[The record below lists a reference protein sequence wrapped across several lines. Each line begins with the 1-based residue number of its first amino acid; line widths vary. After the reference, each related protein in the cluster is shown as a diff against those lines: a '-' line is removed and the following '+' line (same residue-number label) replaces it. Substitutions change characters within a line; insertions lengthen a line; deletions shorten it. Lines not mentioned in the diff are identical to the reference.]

1 VSSWLVVLF
10 CAIALGVGVLAGR
23 LSRRDPEPLEPEGP
37 AVPPDA
43 LIVAIESGAAALF
56 VGSED
61 DVLDATEPA
70 RVMGLARGTRVA
82 SPRLLD
88 LVRSVRRTGLADH
101 ATVERPGSTTTAPAN
116 LAVSVAPLLDGIVVV
131 LARDIS
137 EERRIDESRRDF
149 VTNISHEL
157 KTPIGAIGLLSEAV
171 EKASDDPEMVIRF
184 ANRMQKESARL
195 AELVQQII
203 TLSRLQSDDPLREA
217 KAIDVSAV
225 VRRAVDR
232 LAATAKA
239 RKVALTVADRE
250 PGEVLGDGAQLT
262 DAIANL
268 IANAIA
274 YSHEGARVAVTCAR
288 RTNGDDEVVE
298 IAVTDNGLGI
308 AEDDTERIFDRFY
321 RVDPDRSRAS
331 GGTGL
336 GLSIVKLVA
345 EAHGGSVSVWSKV
358 GSGSTFTF
366 KIPAWIPVEPPTS
379 PVPDNHQEAAS

>member
-1 VSSWLVVLF
+1 MSSWLVVLF
-10 CAIALGVGVLAGR
+10 CSIALGVGLLVGR
-23 LSRRDPEPLEPEGP
+23 YSRRDPVLVEAPRPT
-37 AVPPDA
+37 VPPDA
-43 LIVAIESGAAALF
+43 LIVAIESGVAALF
-56 VGSED
+56 VGNED

-70 RVMGLARGTRVA
+70 RAMGLARGSRVA
-82 SPRLLD
+82 SPRMLE
-88 LVRSVRRTGLADH
+88 LVRSVRRSGLADH
-101 ATVERPGSTTTAPAN
+101 ATIERPGSTSTVPAN
-116 LAVSVAPLLDGIVVV
+116 LAVAVTPLRDGVVVV

-137 EERRIDESRRDF
+137 EEIRIDLSRRDF

-184 ANRMQKESARL
+184 ATRMQRESARL

-217 KAIDVSAV
+217 RAVDNSSV

-232 LAATAKA
+232 LTSTARA
-239 RKVALTVADRE
+239 RHVTLTVSDRE
-250 PGEVLGDGAQLT
+250 PGDVIGDGPQLI
-262 DAIANL
+262 DAVANL

-274 YSHEGARVAVTCAR
+274 YSHDGARVAVTCAHR
-288 RTNGDDEVVE
+288 QGPDDEVIE
-298 IAVTDNGLGI
+298 IAVTDNGIGI
-308 AEDDTERIFDRFY
+308 AEADQERIFDRFF

-358 GSGSTFTF
+358 GSGSTFTLRL
-366 KIPAWIPVEPPTS
+366 PAWITPDHPVS
-379 PVPDNHQEAAS
+379 PNIDQEVAS

>member
-1 VSSWLVVLF
+1 MSSWLVVLF

-23 LSRRDPEPLEPEGP
+23 LSRRDPVPLEPEGP

-61 DVLDATEPA
+61 DVLAATEPA

-116 LAVSVAPLLDGIVVV
+116 LAVAVAPLLDGIVVV

-184 ANRMQKESARL
+184 ASRMQKESARL

-217 KAIDVSAV
+217 KAIDVSVV

-232 LAATAKA
+232 LASTAKA

-250 PGEVLGDGAQLT
+250 PGEVLGDGPQLT

-274 YSHEGARVAVTCAR
+274 YSHEGARVAVTCSR
-288 RTNGDDEVVE
+288 RSNGDDEVVE
-298 IAVTDNGLGI
+298 IAVTDNGIGI
-308 AEDDTERIFDRFY
+308 GDDDLERIFDRFY

-366 KIPAWIPVEPPTS
+366 KIPAWIPVES
-379 PVPDNHQEAAS
+379 SSSLVPDNHQEAAS

>member
-10 CAIALGVGVLAGR
+10 CSIALGVGVLVGR
-23 LSRRDPEPLEPEGP
+23 YSRRDAPPLEPTEP
-37 AVPPDA
+37 VVPPDA
-43 LIVAIESGAAALF
+43 LIVAIESGVAALF
-56 VGSED
+56 VGNED

-70 RVMGLARGTRVA
+70 RAMGLARGSRVA
-82 SPRLLD
+82 SPRMLE
-88 LVRSVRRTGLADH
+88 LVRSVRRSGLADH
-101 ATVERPGSTTTAPAN
+101 ATIERPGSTTAVPAN
-116 LAVSVAPLLDGIVVV
+116 LAVAVAPLRDDVVVV

-137 EERRIDESRRDF
+137 EEHRIDLSRRDF

-184 ANRMQKESARL
+184 ATRMQRESARL

-217 KAIDVSAV
+217 KGIDVSVV

-232 LAATAKA
+232 LASTARA
-239 RKVALTVADRE
+239 RHVTLTVSDKE
-250 PGEVLGDGAQLT
+250 PGEVIGDGPQLI
-262 DAIANL
+262 DAVANL

-274 YSHEGARVAVTCAR
+274 YSHEAARVAVTCAR
-288 RTNGDDEVVE
+288 RKNGDDEVIE
-298 IAVTDNGLGI
+298 IAVTDNGIGI
-308 AEDDTERIFDRFY
+308 ADADQERIFDRFF

-358 GSGSTFTF
+358 GSGSTFTLRL
-366 KIPAWIPVEPPTS
+366 PALIS
-379 PVPDNHQEAAS
+379 PDHPASNNDQEVAS

>member
-10 CAIALGVGVLAGR
+10 CSIALGVGLLVGR
-23 LSRRDPEPLEPEGP
+23 YSRRDPVLVEPSVP

-43 LIVAIESGAAALF
+43 LIVAIESGVAALF
-56 VGSED
+56 VGNED

-70 RVMGLARGTRVA
+70 RTMGLARGSRVA
-82 SPRLLD
+82 SPRMLE
-88 LVRSVRRTGLADH
+88 LVRSVRRSGLADH
-101 ATVERPGSTTTAPAN
+101 ATIERPGSTSAVPAN
-116 LAVSVAPLLDGIVVV
+116 LAVAVAPLRDGVVVV

-137 EERRIDESRRDF
+137 EEHRIDLSRRDF

-184 ANRMQKESARL
+184 ATRMQRESARL

-217 KAIDVSAV
+217 RSIDVSSV

-232 LAATAKA
+232 LASTARA
-239 RKVALTVADRE
+239 RKVSLTVSDKE
-250 PGEVLGDGAQLT
+250 PGDVIGDGPQLI
-262 DAIANL
+262 DAVANL
-268 IANAIA
+268 IGNAIA

-288 RTNGDDEVVE
+288 RKHGDDEVIE
-298 IAVTDNGLGI
+298 IAVTDNGIGI
-308 AEDDTERIFDRFY
+308 AEADQERIFDRFF

-336 GLSIVKLVA
+336 GLSIVQLVA

-358 GSGSTFTF
+358 GSGSTFTLRL
-366 KIPAWIPVEPPTS
+366 PAWITPGHPAS
-379 PVPDNHQEAAS
+379 PNIDQEVAS

>member
-10 CAIALGVGVLAGR
+10 CSIALAVGLLVGR
-23 LSRRDPEPLEPEGP
+23 YSRRDPVMEEPTTP

-43 LIVAIESGAAALF
+43 LIVAIESGVAAMF
-56 VGSED
+56 VGNED

-70 RVMGLARGTRVA
+70 RAMGLARGSRVA
-82 SPRLLD
+82 SPRMLE

-101 ATVERPGSTTTAPAN
+101 ATIERPGSTSAVPAN
-116 LAVSVAPLLDGIVVV
+116 LAVAVAPLRDGVVVV

-137 EERRIDESRRDF
+137 EEHRIDLSRRDF

-184 ANRMQKESARL
+184 ATRMQRESARL

-217 KAIDVSAV
+217 RAVDVSSV

-232 LAATAKA
+232 LASTARA
-239 RKVALTVADRE
+239 RHVTLTVSDRD
-250 PGEVLGDGAQLT
+250 PGDVIGDGPQLI
-262 DAIANL
+262 DAVANL
-268 IANAIA
+268 IANAIS
-274 YSHEGARVAVTCAR
+274 YSHDGARVAVTCAR
-288 RTNGDDEVVE
+288 RKSGDDEVIE
-298 IAVTDNGLGI
+298 IAVTDNGIGI
-308 AEDDTERIFDRFY
+308 AEADQERIFDRFF

-336 GLSIVKLVA
+336 GLSIVKLVT
-345 EAHGGSVSVWSKV
+345 EAHGGTVSVWSKV
-358 GSGSTFTF
+358 GSGSTFTLRL
-366 KIPAWIPVEPPTS
+366 PAWITPDH
-379 PVPDNHQEAAS
+379 PVPPDQEVAP

>member
-1 VSSWLVVLF
+1 MSSWLVVLF
-10 CAIALGVGVLAGR
+10 CSIALGVGVLVGR
-23 LSRRDPEPLEPEGP
+23 YSRRDAPPLEPTEP
-37 AVPPDA
+37 VVPPDA
-43 LIVAIESGAAALF
+43 LIVAIESGVAALF
-56 VGSED
+56 VGNED

-70 RVMGLARGTRVA
+70 RAMGLARGSRVA
-82 SPRLLD
+82 SPRMLE
-88 LVRSVRRTGLADH
+88 LVRSVRRSGLADH
-101 ATVERPGSTTTAPAN
+101 ATIERPGSTTAVPAN
-116 LAVSVAPLLDGIVVV
+116 LAVAVAPLRDDVVVV

-137 EERRIDESRRDF
+137 EEHRIDLSRRDF

-184 ANRMQKESARL
+184 ATRMQRESARL
-195 AELVQQII
+195 AELGQQII

-217 KAIDVSAV
+217 KGIDVSVV

-232 LAATAKA
+232 LASTARA
-239 RKVALTVADRE
+239 RHVTLTVSDKE
-250 PGEVLGDGAQLT
+250 PGEVIGDGPQLI
-262 DAIANL
+262 DAVANL

-274 YSHEGARVAVTCAR
+274 YSHEAARVDVTCAR
-288 RTNGDDEVVE
+288 RKNGDDEVIE
-298 IAVTDNGLGI
+298 IAVTDNGIGI
-308 AEDDTERIFDRFY
+308 ADADQERIFDRFF

-358 GSGSTFTF
+358 GSGSTFTLRL
-366 KIPAWIPVEPPTS
+366 PALISLDHPAS
-379 PVPDNHQEAAS
+379 NNDQEVAS

>member
-10 CAIALGVGVLAGR
+10 CSIALGVGVLVGR
-23 LSRRDPEPLEPEGP
+23 YSRRDAPALEPTAP
-37 AVPPDA
+37 VVPPDA
-43 LIVAIESGAAALF
+43 LIVAIESGVAALF
-56 VGSED
+56 VGNED

-70 RVMGLARGTRVA
+70 RAMGLARGSRVA
-82 SPRLLD
+82 SPRMLE
-88 LVRSVRRTGLADH
+88 LVRSVRRSGLADH
-101 ATVERPGSTTTAPAN
+101 ATIERPGSTTAVPAN
-116 LAVSVAPLLDGIVVV
+116 LAVAVAPLRDGVVVV

-137 EERRIDESRRDF
+137 EERRIDLSRRDF

-184 ANRMQKESARL
+184 AIRMQRESARL

-217 KAIDVSAV
+217 RGIDVSVV

-232 LAATAKA
+232 LASTARA
-239 RKVALTVADRE
+239 RHVTLTVSDKE
-250 PGEVLGDGAQLT
+250 PGEVIGDGPQLI
-262 DAIANL
+262 DAVANL
-268 IANAIA
+268 IGNAIA

-288 RTNGDDEVVE
+288 RKNGDDEVIE
-298 IAVTDNGLGI
+298 IAVTDNGIGI
-308 AEDDTERIFDRFY
+308 ADADQERIFDRFF

-336 GLSIVKLVA
+336 GLSIVKLVT

-358 GSGSTFTF
+358 GSGSTFTLRL
-366 KIPAWIPVEPPTS
+366 PALIS
-379 PVPDNHQEAAS
+379 PDHPASNNDQEVAS

>member
-1 VSSWLVVLF
+1 MSSWLVVLF
-10 CAIALGVGVLAGR
+10 CSIALAVGLLVGR
-23 LSRRDPEPLEPEGP
+23 YSRRDPVMEEPTTP

-43 LIVAIESGAAALF
+43 LIVAIESGVAAMF
-56 VGSED
+56 VGNED

-70 RVMGLARGTRVA
+70 RAMGLARGSRVA
-82 SPRLLD
+82 SPRMLE

-101 ATVERPGSTTTAPAN
+101 ATIERPGSTSAVPAN
-116 LAVSVAPLLDGIVVV
+116 LAVAVAPLRDGVVVV

-137 EERRIDESRRDF
+137 EEHRIDLSRRDF

-184 ANRMQKESARL
+184 ATRMQRESARL

-217 KAIDVSAV
+217 RAVDVSSV

-232 LAATAKA
+232 LASTARA
-239 RKVALTVADRE
+239 RHVTLTVSDRD
-250 PGEVLGDGAQLT
+250 PGDVIGDGPQLI
-262 DAIANL
+262 DAVANL
-268 IANAIA
+268 IANAIS
-274 YSHEGARVAVTCAR
+274 YSHDGARVAVTCAR
-288 RTNGDDEVVE
+288 RKSGDDEVIE
-298 IAVTDNGLGI
+298 IAVTDNGIGI
-308 AEDDTERIFDRFY
+308 AEADQERIFDRFF

-336 GLSIVKLVA
+336 GLSIVKLVT
-345 EAHGGSVSVWSKV
+345 EAHGGTVSVWSKV
-358 GSGSTFTF
+358 GSGSTFTLRL
-366 KIPAWIPVEPPTS
+366 PAWITPDH
-379 PVPDNHQEAAS
+379 PVPPDQEVAP

>member
-1 VSSWLVVLF
+1 MSSWLVVLF
-10 CAIALGVGVLAGR
+10 CSIALAIGLLVGR
-23 LSRRDPEPLEPEGP
+23 YSRRDPVLVEQPAP

-43 LIVAIESGAAALF
+43 LIVAIESGVAALF
-56 VGSED
+56 VGNED

-70 RVMGLARGTRVA
+70 RAMGLARGSRVA
-82 SPRLLD
+82 SPRMLE
-88 LVRSVRRTGLADH
+88 LVRSVRRSGLADH
-101 ATVERPGSTTTAPAN
+101 ATIERPGSTGAMPAN
-116 LAVSVAPLLDGIVVV
+116 LAVSVAPLRDGVVVV

-137 EERRIDESRRDF
+137 EEHRIDLSRRDF

-184 ANRMQKESARL
+184 ATRMQRESARL

-203 TLSRLQSDDPLREA
+203 TLSRLQSVDPLREA
-217 KAIDVSAV
+217 RAIDISSV

-232 LAATAKA
+232 LTSTARA
-239 RKVALTVADRE
+239 RKVSLTVSDRE
-250 PGEVLGDGAQLT
+250 PGDVIGDGPQLI
-262 DAIANL
+262 DAVANL

-288 RTNGDDEVVE
+288 RKHGDDEVIE
-298 IAVTDNGLGI
+298 IAVTDNGIGI
-308 AEDDTERIFDRFY
+308 AEADQQRIFDRFF

-336 GLSIVKLVA
+336 GLSIVQLVA

-358 GSGSTFTF
+358 GSGSTFTLRL
-366 KIPAWIPVEPPTS
+366 PAWITPDHPVS
-379 PVPDNHQEAAS
+379 PNIDQEVAS

>member
-10 CAIALGVGVLAGR
+10 CSIALAVGLLVGR
-23 LSRRDPEPLEPEGP
+23 FSRRDPVLEEPTTP

-43 LIVAIESGAAALF
+43 LIVAIESGVAAMF
-56 VGSED
+56 VGNED

-70 RVMGLARGTRVA
+70 RAMGLARGSRVA
-82 SPRLLD
+82 SPRMLE

-101 ATVERPGSTTTAPAN
+101 ATIERPGSTSAMPAN
-116 LAVSVAPLLDGIVVV
+116 LAVAVAPLRDGVVVV

-137 EERRIDESRRDF
+137 EEHRIDLSRRDF

-184 ANRMQKESARL
+184 ATRMQRESARL

-217 KAIDVSAV
+217 RAVDVSSV

-232 LAATAKA
+232 LASTARA
-239 RKVALTVADRE
+239 RRVTLTVSDRD
-250 PGEVLGDGAQLT
+250 PGDVIGDGPQLI
-262 DAIANL
+262 DAVANL
-268 IANAIA
+268 IANAIS

-288 RTNGDDEVVE
+288 RKSGDDEVIE
-298 IAVTDNGLGI
+298 IAVTDNGIGI
-308 AEDDTERIFDRFY
+308 AEADQERIFDRFF

-336 GLSIVKLVA
+336 GLSIVKLVS
-345 EAHGGSVSVWSKV
+345 EAHGGTVSVWSRV
-358 GSGSTFTF
+358 GSGSTFTLRL
-366 KIPAWIPVEPPTS
+366 PAWIT
-379 PVPDNHQEAAS
+379 PDHPATPNTDQEVAS

>member
-10 CAIALGVGVLAGR
+10 CSIALGIGLLVGR
-23 LSRRDPEPLEPEGP
+23 YSRRDPVLVEAAAPP
-37 AVPPDA
+37 VPPDA
-43 LIVAIESGAAALF
+43 LIVAIESGVAALF
-56 VGSED
+56 VGNED

-70 RVMGLARGTRVA
+70 RTMGLARGSRVA
-82 SPRLLD
+82 SPRMLE

-101 ATVERPGSTTTAPAN
+101 ATIERPGSTSALPAN
-116 LAVSVAPLLDGIVVV
+116 LAVAVAPLRDGVVVV

-137 EERRIDESRRDF
+137 EEHRIDLSRRDF

-184 ANRMQKESARL
+184 ATRMQRESARL

-217 KAIDVSAV
+217 RAIDVSVV

-232 LAATAKA
+232 LASTARA
-239 RKVALTVADRE
+239 RKVSLTVSDKE
-250 PGEVLGDGAQLT
+250 PGDVIGDGPQLI
-262 DAIANL
+262 DAVANL

-288 RTNGDDEVVE
+288 RTNGDDDVIE
-298 IAVTDNGLGI
+298 IAVTDNGIGI
-308 AEDDTERIFDRFY
+308 AEADQERIFDRFF

-336 GLSIVKLVA
+336 GLSIVQLVA

-358 GSGSTFTF
+358 GSGSTFTLRL
-366 KIPAWIPVEPPTS
+366 PAWITPEHPATPNTDQEVTS
-379 PVPDNHQEAAS
+379 

>member
-1 VSSWLVVLF
+1 MSSWLVVLF
-10 CAIALGVGVLAGR
+10 CSIALGVGVLVGR
-23 LSRRDPEPLEPEGP
+23 YSRRDAPPLELTAPV
-37 AVPPDA
+37 VPPDA
-43 LIVAIESGAAALF
+43 LIVAIESGVAALF
-56 VGSED
+56 VGNED

-70 RVMGLARGTRVA
+70 RAMGLARGSRVA
-82 SPRLLD
+82 SPRMLE
-88 LVRSVRRTGLADH
+88 LVRSVRRSGLADH
-101 ATVERPGSTTTAPAN
+101 ATIERPGSTTAVPAN
-116 LAVSVAPLLDGIVVV
+116 LAVAVAPLRDGVVVV

-137 EERRIDESRRDF
+137 EERRIDLSRRDF

-184 ANRMQKESARL
+184 ATRMQRESARL

-217 KAIDVSAV
+217 RGIDVSVV

-232 LAATAKA
+232 LASTARA
-239 RKVALTVADRE
+239 RHVTLTVSDKE
-250 PGEVLGDGAQLT
+250 PGEVIGDGPQLI
-262 DAIANL
+262 DAVANL
-268 IANAIA
+268 IGNAIA

-288 RTNGDDEVVE
+288 RKNGDDEVIE
-298 IAVTDNGLGI
+298 IAVTDNGIGI
-308 AEDDTERIFDRFY
+308 ADADQERIFDRFF

-336 GLSIVKLVA
+336 GLSIVKLVT

-358 GSGSTFTF
+358 GSGSTFTLRL
-366 KIPAWIPVEPPTS
+366 PALIS
-379 PVPDNHQEAAS
+379 PDHPASNNDQEVAS

>member
-1 VSSWLVVLF
+1 MSSWLVVLF
-10 CAIALGVGVLAGR
+10 CSIALGVGVLVGR
-23 LSRRDPEPLEPEGP
+23 YSRRDAPALEPTAP
-37 AVPPDA
+37 VVPPDA
-43 LIVAIESGAAALF
+43 LIVAIESGVAALF
-56 VGSED
+56 VGNED

-70 RVMGLARGTRVA
+70 RAMGLARGSRVA
-82 SPRLLD
+82 SPRMLE
-88 LVRSVRRTGLADH
+88 LVRSVRRSGLADH
-101 ATVERPGSTTTAPAN
+101 ATIERPGSTTAVPAN
-116 LAVSVAPLLDGIVVV
+116 LAVAVAPLRDGVVVV

-137 EERRIDESRRDF
+137 EERRIDLSRRDF

-184 ANRMQKESARL
+184 ATRMQRESARL

-217 KAIDVSAV
+217 RGIDVSVV

-232 LAATAKA
+232 LASTARA
-239 RKVALTVADRE
+239 RHVTLTVSDKE
-250 PGEVLGDGAQLT
+250 PGEVIGDGPQLI
-262 DAIANL
+262 DAVANL
-268 IANAIA
+268 IGNAIA

-288 RTNGDDEVVE
+288 RKNGDDEVIE
-298 IAVTDNGLGI
+298 IAVTDNGIGI
-308 AEDDTERIFDRFY
+308 ADADQERIFDRFF

-336 GLSIVKLVA
+336 GLSIVKLVT

-358 GSGSTFTF
+358 GSGSTFTLRL
-366 KIPAWIPVEPPTS
+366 PALIS
-379 PVPDNHQEAAS
+379 PDHPASNNDQEVAS

>member
-10 CAIALGVGVLAGR
+10 CSIALGVGVLVGR
-23 LSRRDPEPLEPEGP
+23 YSRRDAPPLEPTEP
-37 AVPPDA
+37 VVPPDA
-43 LIVAIESGAAALF
+43 LIVAIESGVAALF
-56 VGSED
+56 VGNED

-70 RVMGLARGTRVA
+70 RAMGLARGSRVA
-82 SPRLLD
+82 SPRMLE
-88 LVRSVRRTGLADH
+88 LVRSVRRSGLADH
-101 ATVERPGSTTTAPAN
+101 ATIERPGSTTAVPAN
-116 LAVSVAPLLDGIVVV
+116 LAVAVAPLRDDVVVV

-137 EERRIDESRRDF
+137 EEHRIDLSRRDF

-184 ANRMQKESARL
+184 ATRMQRESARL

-203 TLSRLQSDDPLREA
+203 TLSRLQSHDPLREA
-217 KAIDVSAV
+217 KGIDVSVV

-232 LAATAKA
+232 LASTARA
-239 RKVALTVADRE
+239 RHVTLTVSDKE
-250 PGEVLGDGAQLT
+250 PGEVIGDGPQLI
-262 DAIANL
+262 DAVANL

-288 RTNGDDEVVE
+288 RKNGDDDVIE
-298 IAVTDNGLGI
+298 IAVTDNGIGI
-308 AEDDTERIFDRFY
+308 ADADQERIFDRFF

-336 GLSIVKLVA
+336 GLSIVKLVT

-358 GSGSTFTF
+358 GSGSTFTLRL
-366 KIPAWIPVEPPTS
+366 PALIS
-379 PVPDNHQEAAS
+379 PDHPASNNDQEVAS

>member
-10 CAIALGVGVLAGR
+10 CSIALGIGLLVGR
-23 LSRRDPEPLEPEGP
+23 YSRRDPVLVEAAAPS
-37 AVPPDA
+37 VPPDA
-43 LIVAIESGAAALF
+43 LIVAIESGVAALF
-56 VGSED
+56 VGNED

-70 RVMGLARGTRVA
+70 RTMGLARGSRVA
-82 SPRLLD
+82 SPRMLE
-88 LVRSVRRTGLADH
+88 LVRSVRRSGFADH
-101 ATVERPGSTTTAPAN
+101 ATIERPGSTSALPAN
-116 LAVSVAPLLDGIVVV
+116 LAVAVAPLRDGVVVV

-137 EERRIDESRRDF
+137 EEHRIDLSRRDF

-184 ANRMQKESARL
+184 ATRMQRESARL

-217 KAIDVSAV
+217 RAIDVSVV

-232 LAATAKA
+232 LASTARA
-239 RKVALTVADRE
+239 RKVSLTVSDKE
-250 PGEVLGDGAQLT
+250 PGDVIGDGPQLI
-262 DAIANL
+262 DAVANL

-288 RTNGDDEVVE
+288 RTSGDDDVIE
-298 IAVTDNGLGI
+298 IAVTDNGIGI
-308 AEDDTERIFDRFY
+308 AEADQERIFDRFF

-336 GLSIVKLVA
+336 GLSIVQLVA

-358 GSGSTFTF
+358 GSGSTFTLRL
-366 KIPAWIPVEPPTS
+366 PAWITPEHPAS
-379 PVPDNHQEAAS
+379 PNTDQEVAS

>member
-1 VSSWLVVLF
+1 MSSWLVVLF
-10 CAIALGVGVLAGR
+10 CSIALAVGLLVGR
-23 LSRRDPEPLEPEGP
+23 YSRRDPVMEEPTTP

-43 LIVAIESGAAALF
+43 LIVAIESGVAAMF
-56 VGSED
+56 VGNED

-70 RVMGLARGTRVA
+70 RAMGLARGSRVA
-82 SPRLLD
+82 SPRMLE

-101 ATVERPGSTTTAPAN
+101 ATIERPGSTRAVPAN
-116 LAVSVAPLLDGIVVV
+116 LAVAVAPLRDGVVVV

-137 EERRIDESRRDF
+137 EEHRIDLSRRDF

-184 ANRMQKESARL
+184 ATRMQRESARL

-217 KAIDVSAV
+217 RAVDVSSV

-232 LAATAKA
+232 LASTARA
-239 RKVALTVADRE
+239 RHVTLTVSDRD
-250 PGEVLGDGAQLT
+250 PGDVIGDGPQLI
-262 DAIANL
+262 DAVANL
-268 IANAIA
+268 IANAIS
-274 YSHEGARVAVTCAR
+274 YSHDGARVAVTCAR
-288 RTNGDDEVVE
+288 RKSGDDEVIE
-298 IAVTDNGLGI
+298 IAVTDNGIGI
-308 AEDDTERIFDRFY
+308 AEADQERIFDRFF

-336 GLSIVKLVA
+336 GLSIVKLVT
-345 EAHGGSVSVWSKV
+345 EAHGGTVSVWSKV
-358 GSGSTFTF
+358 GSGSTFTLRL
-366 KIPAWIPVEPPTS
+366 PAWITPDH
-379 PVPDNHQEAAS
+379 PVPPDQEVAP

>member
-10 CAIALGVGVLAGR
+10 CSIALGVGVLAGR
-23 LSRRDPEPLEPEGP
+23 LSRRDAVPLEPEGP

-43 LIVAIESGAAALF
+43 MVVAIESGAAALF

-70 RVMGLARGTRVA
+70 RVMGIARGTRVA
-82 SPRLLD
+82 SARLLD

-116 LAVSVAPLLDGIVVV
+116 LAVAVAPLRDGIVVV

-184 ANRMQKESARL
+184 ASRMQKESARL

-217 KAIDVSAV
+217 RAIEVSSV

-232 LAATAKA
+232 LAAAARA
-239 RKVALTVADRE
+239 RKVTLTVADRE
-250 PGEVLGDGAQLT
+250 PGDVLGDGAQLT

-288 RTNGDDEVVE
+288 RSHGDDEVVE
-298 IAVTDNGLGI
+298 IAVTDNGIGI
-308 AEDDTERIFDRFY
+308 GDDDLERIFDRFY

-366 KIPAWIPVEPPTS
+366 KIPAWIPVESTS
-379 PVPDNHQEAAS
+379 TSVQDNHQEAAS

>member
-1 VSSWLVVLF
+1 MSSWLVVLF
-10 CAIALGVGVLAGR
+10 CSIALALGLLVGR
-23 LSRRDPEPLEPEGP
+23 YSRRDPVLVEPAVPV
-37 AVPPDA
+37 VPPDA
-43 LIVAIESGAAALF
+43 LIVAIESGVAALF
-56 VGSED
+56 VGNED

-70 RVMGLARGTRVA
+70 RTMGLARGSRVA
-82 SPRLLD
+82 SPRMLE
-88 LVRSVRRTGLADH
+88 LVRSVRRSGLADH
-101 ATVERPGSTTTAPAN
+101 ATIERPGSTSAVPAN
-116 LAVSVAPLLDGIVVV
+116 LAVAVAPLRDGVVVV

-137 EERRIDESRRDF
+137 EEHRIDLSRRDF

-184 ANRMQKESARL
+184 ATRMQRESARL

-217 KAIDVSAV
+217 RAIDVSVV

-232 LAATAKA
+232 LASTARA
-239 RKVALTVADRE
+239 RKVSLTVSDKE
-250 PGEVLGDGAQLT
+250 PGDVIGDGPQLI
-262 DAIANL
+262 DAVANL

-288 RTNGDDEVVE
+288 RTSGDDDVIE
-298 IAVTDNGLGI
+298 IAVTDNGIGI
-308 AEDDTERIFDRFY
+308 AEADQERIFDRFF

-336 GLSIVKLVA
+336 GLSIVQLVA

-358 GSGSTFTF
+358 GSGSTFTLRL
-366 KIPAWIPVEPPTS
+366 PAWITPEHPAS
-379 PVPDNHQEAAS
+379 PNTDQEVAP

>member
-1 VSSWLVVLF
+1 MSSWLVVLF
-10 CAIALGVGVLAGR
+10 CSIALAVGLLVGR
-23 LSRRDPEPLEPEGP
+23 YSRRDPVLIEPTAPV
-37 AVPPDA
+37 VPPDA
-43 LIVAIESGAAALF
+43 LIIAIESGVAALF
-56 VGSED
+56 VGNED

-70 RVMGLARGTRVA
+70 RTMGLARGSRVA
-82 SPRLLD
+82 SPRMLELA
-88 LVRSVRRTGLADH
+88 RSVRRTGLADH
-101 ATVERPGSTTTAPAN
+101 ATIERPGSTSAVPAN
-116 LAVSVAPLLDGIVVV
+116 LAVSVAPLRDGVVVV

-137 EERRIDESRRDF
+137 EERRIDLSRRDF

-184 ANRMQKESARL
+184 ATRMQRESARL

-217 KAIDVSAV
+217 RAVDVSSV

-232 LAATAKA
+232 LASTARA
-239 RKVALTVADRE
+239 RRVTLTVSDRE
-250 PGEVLGDGAQLT
+250 PGDVIGDGPQLI
-262 DAIANL
+262 DAVANL

-288 RTNGDDEVVE
+288 RKNPDDEVIE
-298 IAVTDNGLGI
+298 IAVTDNGIGI
-308 AEDDTERIFDRFY
+308 AEADQERIFDRFF

-358 GSGSTFTF
+358 GSGSTFTLRL
-366 KIPAWIPVEPPTS
+366 PAWITS
-379 PVPDNHQEAAS
+379 DQPVPPDTDQEVAP

>member
-1 VSSWLVVLF
+1 MSSWLVVLF
-10 CAIALGVGVLAGR
+10 CSIALGVGVLAGR
-23 LSRRDPEPLEPEGP
+23 FSRRDPQPLEPEGP
-37 AVPPDA
+37 VVPPDA

-56 VGSED
+56 VGNED

-70 RVMGLARGTRVA
+70 RAMGLARGSRVA
-82 SPRLLD
+82 SPRLLE

-101 ATVERPGSTTTAPAN
+101 ATIERPGSTVTAPAN
-116 LAVSVAPLLDGIVVV
+116 LAVSVAPLREGVVVV

-184 ANRMQKESARL
+184 ATRMQRESARL
-195 AELVQQII
+195 TELVQQII

-217 KAIDVSAV
+217 KAVDVSAV

-250 PGEVLGDGAQLT
+250 PGEVMGDGSQLT

-268 IANAIA
+268 IGNAIA

-288 RTNGDDEVVE
+288 RTDGDDEVIE
-298 IAVTDNGLGI
+298 IAVTDNGIGI
-308 AEDDTERIFDRFY
+308 AEDDMARIFDRFY

-345 EAHGGSVSVWSKV
+345 EAHGGTVSVWSKV

-366 KIPAWIPVEPPTS
+366 RLPAWIPADISILPN
-379 PVPDNHQEAAS
+379 NHQEAAS

>member
-10 CAIALGVGVLAGR
+10 CSIALGVGVLVGR
-23 LSRRDPEPLEPEGP
+23 YSRRDAPPLEPTEP
-37 AVPPDA
+37 VVPPDA
-43 LIVAIESGAAALF
+43 LIVAIESGVAALF
-56 VGSED
+56 VGNED

-70 RVMGLARGTRVA
+70 RAMGLARGSRVA
-82 SPRLLD
+82 SPRMLE
-88 LVRSVRRTGLADH
+88 LVRSVRRSGLADH
-101 ATVERPGSTTTAPAN
+101 ATIERPGSTTAVPAN
-116 LAVSVAPLLDGIVVV
+116 LAVAVAPLRDDVVVV

-137 EERRIDESRRDF
+137 EEHRIDLSRRDF

-184 ANRMQKESARL
+184 ATRMQRESARL

-217 KAIDVSAV
+217 KGIDVSVV

-232 LAATAKA
+232 LASTARA
-239 RKVALTVADRE
+239 RHVTLTVSDKE
-250 PGEVLGDGAQLT
+250 PGEVIGDGPQLI
-262 DAIANL
+262 DAVANL

-274 YSHEGARVAVTCAR
+274 YSHEGRPSR
-288 RTNGDDEVVE
+288 RDVCRRKNGDDEVIE
-298 IAVTDNGLGI
+298 IAVTDNGIGI
-308 AEDDTERIFDRFY
+308 ADADQERIFDRFF

-358 GSGSTFTF
+358 GSGSTFTLRL
-366 KIPAWIPVEPPTS
+366 PALIS
-379 PVPDNHQEAAS
+379 PDHPASNNDQEVAS

>member
-10 CAIALGVGVLAGR
+10 CSIALGVGVLVGR
-23 LSRRDPEPLEPEGP
+23 YSRRDAPPLEPTAP
-37 AVPPDA
+37 VVPPDA
-43 LIVAIESGAAALF
+43 LIVAIESGVAALF
-56 VGSED
+56 VGNED

-70 RVMGLARGTRVA
+70 RAMGLARGSRVA
-82 SPRLLD
+82 SPRMLE
-88 LVRSVRRTGLADH
+88 LVRSVRRSGLADH
-101 ATVERPGSTTTAPAN
+101 ATIERPGSTTAVPAN
-116 LAVSVAPLLDGIVVV
+116 LAVAVAPLRDDVVVV

-137 EERRIDESRRDF
+137 EEHRIDLSRRDF

-184 ANRMQKESARL
+184 AIRMQRESARL

-217 KAIDVSAV
+217 RGIDVSVV

-232 LAATAKA
+232 LASTARA
-239 RKVALTVADRE
+239 RHVTLTVSDKE
-250 PGEVLGDGAQLT
+250 PGEVIGDGPQLI
-262 DAIANL
+262 DAVANL
-268 IANAIA
+268 IGNAIA

-288 RTNGDDEVVE
+288 RKNGDDEVIE
-298 IAVTDNGLGI
+298 IAVTDNGIGI
-308 AEDDTERIFDRFY
+308 ADADQERIFDRFF

-336 GLSIVKLVA
+336 GLSIVKLVT

-358 GSGSTFTF
+358 GSGSTFTLRL
-366 KIPAWIPVEPPTS
+366 PALIS
-379 PVPDNHQEAAS
+379 PDHPAPNNDQEVAS

>member
-10 CAIALGVGVLAGR
+10 CSIALGIGLLVGR
-23 LSRRDPEPLEPEGP
+23 YSRRDPVLVEAAAPS
-37 AVPPDA
+37 VPPDA
-43 LIVAIESGAAALF
+43 LIVAIESGVAALF
-56 VGSED
+56 VGNED

-70 RVMGLARGTRVA
+70 RTMGLARGSRVA
-82 SPRLLD
+82 SPRMLE
-88 LVRSVRRTGLADH
+88 LVRSVRRSGFADH
-101 ATVERPGSTTTAPAN
+101 ATIERPGSTSALPAN
-116 LAVSVAPLLDGIVVV
+116 LAVAVAPLRDGVVVV

-137 EERRIDESRRDF
+137 EEHRIDLSRRDF

-184 ANRMQKESARL
+184 ATRMQRESARL

-203 TLSRLQSDDPLREA
+203 TLSRLQSDDPLRDA
-217 KAIDVSAV
+217 RAIDVSVV

-232 LAATAKA
+232 LASTARA
-239 RKVALTVADRE
+239 RKVSLTVSDKE
-250 PGEVLGDGAQLT
+250 PGDVIGDGPQLI
-262 DAIANL
+262 DAVANL

-288 RTNGDDEVVE
+288 RTSGDDDVIE
-298 IAVTDNGLGI
+298 IAVTDNGIGI
-308 AEDDTERIFDRFY
+308 AEADQERIFDRFF

-336 GLSIVKLVA
+336 GLSIVQLVA

-358 GSGSTFTF
+358 GSGSTFTLRL
-366 KIPAWIPVEPPTS
+366 PAWITPEHPAS
-379 PVPDNHQEAAS
+379 PNTDQEVAS

>member
-1 VSSWLVVLF
+1 MSSWLVVLF
-10 CAIALGVGVLAGR
+10 CSIALGVGILAGR
-23 LSRRDPEPLEPEGP
+23 YSRRDAPPLEPTEP
-37 AVPPDA
+37 VVPPDA
-43 LIVAIESGAAALF
+43 LIVSIESGVAALF
-56 VGSED
+56 VGNED

-70 RVMGLARGTRVA
+70 RAMGLARGSRVA
-82 SPRLLD
+82 SPRMLE
-88 LVRSVRRTGLADH
+88 LVRSVRRSGLADH
-101 ATVERPGSTTTAPAN
+101 ATIERPGSTTAVPAN
-116 LAVSVAPLLDGIVVV
+116 LAVAVAPLRDGVVVV

-137 EERRIDESRRDF
+137 EEHRMDLSRRDF

-184 ANRMQKESARL
+184 ATRMQRESARL

-217 KAIDVSAV
+217 RGIDVSLV

-232 LAATAKA
+232 LTSTARA
-239 RKVALTVADRE
+239 RHVTLTVSDRE
-250 PGEVLGDGAQLT
+250 PGEVIGDGPQLI
-262 DAIANL
+262 DAVANL

-274 YSHEGARVAVTCAR
+274 YSHEGARVAVTCVR
-288 RTNGDDEVVE
+288 RKNGDDEVIE
-298 IAVTDNGLGI
+298 IAVTDNGIGI
-308 AEDDTERIFDRFY
+308 ADADQERIFDRFF

-336 GLSIVKLVA
+336 GLSIVKLVT

-358 GSGSTFTF
+358 GSGSTFTLRL
-366 KIPAWIPVEPPTS
+366 PALIS
-379 PVPDNHQEAAS
+379 PDHPASNNDQEVAS

>member
-1 VSSWLVVLF
+1 MSSWLVVLF
-10 CAIALGVGVLAGR
+10 CSIALGVGVLAGR
-23 LSRRDPEPLEPEGP
+23 FSRRDPLPLEPEGP
-37 AVPPDA
+37 VVPPDA

-56 VGSED
+56 VGNED

-70 RVMGLARGTRVA
+70 RAMGLARGSRVA
-82 SPRLLD
+82 SPRLLE
-88 LVRSVRRTGLADH
+88 LVRSVRRNGLADH
-101 ATVERPGSTTTAPAN
+101 ATIERPGSTATAPAN
-116 LAVSVAPLLDGIVVV
+116 LAVAVAPLREGVVVV

-184 ANRMQKESARL
+184 ATRMQRESARL
-195 AELVQQII
+195 TELVQQII

-217 KAIDVSAV
+217 KAVDVSAV

-232 LAATAKA
+232 LTSTARA
-239 RKVALTVADRE
+239 RKVSLTVADRE
-250 PGEVLGDGAQLT
+250 PGEVMGDGSQLT
-262 DAIANL
+262 DAVANL
-268 IANAIA
+268 IGNAIA

-288 RTNGDDEVVE
+288 VSDGDDEIVE
-298 IAVTDNGLGI
+298 ISVSDNGIGI
-308 AEDDTERIFDRFY
+308 AEDDIGRIFDRFY

-345 EAHGGSVSVWSKV
+345 EAHGGTVSVWSKV

-366 KIPAWIPVEPPTS
+366 RLPAWIPVDNSSLPT
-379 PVPDNHQEAAS
+379 NHQEVAS

>member
-10 CAIALGVGVLAGR
+10 CSIALGVGVLVGR
-23 LSRRDPEPLEPEGP
+23 YSRSDAPPLEPTAP
-37 AVPPDA
+37 VVPPDA
-43 LIVAIESGAAALF
+43 LIVAIESGVSALF
-56 VGSED
+56 VGNED

-70 RVMGLARGTRVA
+70 RAMGLARGSRVA
-82 SPRLLD
+82 SPRMLE
-88 LVRSVRRTGLADH
+88 LVRSVRRSGLADH
-101 ATVERPGSTTTAPAN
+101 ATIERPGSTTAVPAN
-116 LAVSVAPLLDGIVVV
+116 LAVAVAPLRDGVVVV

-137 EERRIDESRRDF
+137 EEHRIDLSRRDF

-184 ANRMQKESARL
+184 ATRMQRESARL

-217 KAIDVSAV
+217 RGIDVSVV

-232 LAATAKA
+232 LTSTARA
-239 RKVALTVADRE
+239 RHVTLTVSDKE
-250 PGEVLGDGAQLT
+250 PGEVIGDGPQLI
-262 DAIANL
+262 DAVANL
-268 IANAIA
+268 IGNAIA

-288 RTNGDDEVVE
+288 RKNGDDEVIE
-298 IAVTDNGLGI
+298 IAVTDNGIGI
-308 AEDDTERIFDRFY
+308 ADADQERIFDRFF

-336 GLSIVKLVA
+336 GLSIVKLVT
-345 EAHGGSVSVWSKV
+345 EAHGGSVSLWSKV
-358 GSGSTFTF
+358 GSGSTFTLRL
-366 KIPAWIPVEPPTS
+366 PALIS
-379 PVPDNHQEAAS
+379 PDHPASNNDQEVAS